1 MTMIKYD
8 RKPSS
13 QGFYAGFVFKGIA
26 AVIAIVMQMAV
37 CAEVTP
43 PEGFSSK
50 LEWPA
55 EVPVKYTIDDTEK
68 ETVWLLQT
76 DSGGYNSLNTG
87 SEDGTYYWSDKKAI
101 HETDTQKVYFVP
113 KGLGARTKDDGSRV
127 VIPII
132 YSAGRIYP
140 RALAGKTTTFNDLR
154 LLGGGYLDHGQ
165 VGKKYGKITILAKDP
180 NHPAI
185 LLYNQTYSYVDNR
198 AFNLGVT
205 LIGEENS
212 QLKYSSKQDKD
223 IGKGYLVLI
232 EKSNWKGFLGTLS
245 VDDGLGI
252 KSFEDVSIETPG
264 TVKFGDNGILNL
276 MADNA
281 PYSFG
286 NLIFEEGG
294 AITNTGDG
302 ATLTVTGTFDTGKNC
317 IWHSRNKGTF
327 GTLKLGDGLTLIDDQ
342 SDITTVLTVTDKLE
356 VGKNITIKCPSA
368 KICDGTS
375 LNKSLIFKISPTAV
389 KADLPDFSAIKVEL
403 ASTEFSA
410 HLEVEEDPDQEGGRL
425 VYATYDSSKFAY
437 YKGDSEWN
445 NDDPNVQS
453 GDWLN
458 PDKTSGLWSDNAYPD
473 GDKIYC
479 ITKNLVFPGNKTT
492 TFTGKMLVCRNDLY
506 MLGSAE
512 VANLFLE
519 KDGRI
524 YSRNGGLHLG
534 GNLTVM
540 DNSTIRQL
548 LDRTF
553 YLDATLHGSQPI
565 DFNSYYPDKTKGGAT
580 FYLTADNSDWTGK
593 LTTSWTIKEDAP
605 CIAGEENHVRIVVSN
620 ANSLGGNPI
629 EFIEDAITLD
639 DYAEIQFTDT
649 TVQTAANRGLYVT
662 DGILNVAQG
671 KTADLLAPVTVP
683 KHGILRKIGDGTL
696 GFGGGIT
703 FKHVNNSL
711 LVQAGAIKGRA
722 LKYGQVTFSE
732 GAAIAADKNSGA
744 MNLTGVNSIN
754 AGETIYLT
762 ADGNTLEEPTKA
774 VVYPVVKVTAAQAAE
789 FGAKFKARKS
799 PWRGWPV
806 TVVSETDA
814 DGNVT
819 YSVKYEKK
827 SFVMS
832 IR

>member
-1 MTMIKYD
+1 MKGRLMTVKHD
-8 RKPSS
+8 RKPYFY
-13 QGFYAGFVFKGIA
+13 GLYAGMLRKSLA
-26 AVIAIVMQMAV
+26 AAIMVVMQMAV

-43 PEGFSSK
+43 PEGFPSNR
-50 LEWPA
+50 EWPA

-76 DSGGYNSLNTG
+76 DSGDYNSLNTG
-87 SEDGTYYWSDKKAI
+87 NKYHYWSDKKAI
-101 HETDTQKVYFVP
+101 QEADAKKVYFVP
-113 KGLGARTKDDGSRV
+113 KDLGARTKDDESRV

-140 RALAGKTTTFNDLR
+140 RASGSKTTTFNDLR
-154 LLGGGYLDHGQ
+154 LLGDGYLDHGQ
-165 VGKKYGKITILAKDP
+165 IGKKYGKITILAKDP

-276 MADNA
+276 KADNA

-368 KICDGTS
+368 KICDG
-375 LNKSLIFKISPTAV
+375 KSIKRSQIFKLSPKAV
-389 KADLPDFSAIKVEL
+389 NEGLPDFSAIKVEL

-410 HLEVEEDPDQEGGRL
+410 HLEVEEDPDQEDGLL
-425 VYATYDSSKFAY
+425 VYATYDSPKFAY
-437 YKGDSEWN
+437 YTGDDEWN
-445 NDDPNVQS
+445 NNNFEN
-453 GDWLN
+453 GGWLH
-458 PDKTSGLWSDNAYPD
+458 PDKAPGLWSDGDYPD

-479 ITKNLVFPGNKTT
+479 ITKDLVFLADKTT
-492 TFTGKMLVCRNDLY
+492 TFSGKMLVCRNDLY
-506 MLGSAE
+506 MLGSAQ
-512 VANLFLE
+512 VDNLFLE
-519 KDGRI
+519 GSGRI
-524 YSRNGGLHLG
+524 YSRNNGLHLG
-534 GNLTVM
+534 GNLTVI
-540 DNSTIRQL
+540 DDSTIRQL
-548 LDRTF
+548 QDRTF

-565 DFNSYYPDKTKGGAT
+565 DFNCYYPENKGGAT

-605 CIAGEENHVRIVVSN
+605 CIAGEKNHVRIIVSN

-683 KHGILRKIGDGTL
+683 KLGILRKIGDGTL

-711 LVQAGAIKGRA
+711 LVQAGAIKGSA
-722 LKYGQVTFSE
+722 LKYGKVTFSE

-744 MNLTGVNSIN
+744 MNLTGVSSIN

-827 SFVMS
+827 GFVMS